1 METIGKSG
9 NIQMDTLSAMKLYC
23 HIVEA
28 GQLSIAAD
36 QLNLSKGAVSKQLAK
51 LEAHLG
57 GRLLNRT
64 TRRLTPTEVG
74 IAFYERAKQILESVE
89 EAECVVTGLTIE
101 PSGTLRINAP
111 MSFGFL
117 HMGELLAKYQQK
129 YPKVTIEIDL
139 HDRQIDL
146 VEEGYDLALRIATLK
161 DSSLIARK
169 IAPCHIVTCA
179 SPSYLEKHGEPKVPR
194 DLKKHQC
201 LLYAYS
207 DSVRS
212 WAFEDKEGKK
222 QQVNVNGTLTAN
234 NGNLICDAVTNGMG
248 IARLPTFIV
257 GDAIKN
263 GEAKIILDGWRAK
276 PENISLLY
284 PSSRHL
290 SAKVKTF
297 VDFAVEYF
305 QPAVGKVNYWDQEL
319 PL

>member
-1 METIGKSG
+1 
-9 NIQMDTLSAMKLYC
+9 MDTLNAMKLYC
-23 HIVEA
+23 HIVDA

-36 QLNLSKGAVSKQLAK
+36 QLNLSKGTVSKQLAK

-89 EAECVVTGLTIE
+89 EAECVVTGLTVE
-101 PSGTLRINAP
+101 PSGTLKINAP

-129 YPKVTIEIDL
+129 YPKVTVDITL

-146 VEEGYDLALRIATLK
+146 IEEGYDLALRIANLK

-169 IAPCHIVTCA
+169 IASCHLVMCA
-179 SPSYLEKHGEPKVPR
+179 SPVYLKRNGEPKKPS
-194 DLKKHQC
+194 DLKNHQC
-201 LLYAYS
+201 LLYTYS

-212 WAFEDKEGKK
+212 WGFEDKHGKK
-222 QQVNVNGTLTAN
+222 QQVSVNGALSTN
-234 NGNLICDAVTNGMG
+234 NGNLICDALVNGMG
-248 IARLPTFIV
+248 IARLPTFII
-257 GDAIKN
+257 GDAIRQGK
-263 GEAKIILDGWRAK
+263 AKIILDEWRSR
-276 PENISLLY
+276 PQNISLLY

-290 SAKVKTF
+290 SAKVRTF
-297 VDFAVEYF
+297 VDMAVEHF
-305 QPAVGKVNYWDQEL
+305 RPVVDEDNEWDKNI